1 VREITFARR
10 PVNADL
16 LTEQLQS
23 TFGPRVT
30 GISLRPRQIV
40 VHVDDAF
47 NADDEASV
55 QGIIETHDATQLTA
69 EQRLRANREAARI
82 QAREAANAAL
92 DLSAFD
98 SLDPVLQLLA
108 RKVAWLEQEI
118 TSQQTNT

>member
-1 VREITFARR
+1 MREITFARR